1 MGFSNFTKKAGFS
14 NNQQPDQKAQSH
26 QAVQEALSIDP
37 NLRDMRDPN
46 YTTKEQAKD
55 KLNTTAYTKSTST
68 GTTSLDITNLPY
80 VFPKRAVDNYT
91 AFYGDDTDT
100 KNIQDFSAFN
110 NKIKLPQKLLGGGED
125 EPLIIEDIDF
135 KKMYNGEA
143 KALMNA
149 YYADKQNIKDM
160 KKFLYATAGVY
171 AYGNIADM
179 DELKKKL
186 NEVDFNKMNDEEVRV
201 KVA

>member
-1 MGFSNFTKKAGFS
+1 MGIF
-14 NNQQPDQKAQSH
+14 NNIGKNKFGKSQQDQQKD
-26 QAVQEALSIDP
+26 QAYTTVDEVMSLDP

-68 GTTSLDITNLPY
+68 GTTALDITNLPY
-80 VFPKRAVDNYT
+80 VFSNRAVDDYT
-91 AFYGDDTDT
+91 AFYGNDT
-100 KNIQDFSAFN
+100 KNISELN
-110 NKIKLPQKLLGGGED
+110 LGIKLPQKLLGGGED

-149 YYADKQNIKDM
+149 YYADKQNIRDM
-160 KKFLYATAGVY
+160 KKFLYATAG
-171 AYGNIADM
+171 A
-179 DELKKKL
+179 
-186 NEVDFNKMNDEEVRV
+186 
-201 KVA
+201 

>member
-1 MGFSNFTKKAGFS
+1 MAFFNNFKKNDYGKKNEDS
-14 NNQQPDQKAQSH
+14 QKDQSH
-26 QAVQEALSIDP
+26 TTVDEVMSLDP
-37 NLRDMRDPN
+37 NLRDMKDPN
-46 YTTKEQAKD
+46 FTTTEQAKD
-55 KLNTTAYTKSTST
+55 KLNTTAYTKATST
-68 GTTSLDITNLPY
+68 GTTALDITNLPY

-91 AFYGDDTDT
+91 AYYGNDT

-149 YYADKQNIKDM
+149 YYADKQNIRDM

-179 DELKKKL
+179 DEMKKKL
-186 NEVDFNKMNDEEVRV
+186 NEVDFNKMNDEEVRLE
-201 KVA
+201 VA

>member
-1 MGFSNFTKKAGFS
+1 MGIFNSIGKNRFGKS
-14 NNQQPDQKAQSH
+14 QQDQQESQSH

-46 YTTKEQAKD
+46 FTTKEQAKD
-55 KLNTTAYTKSTST
+55 KINTTAYTKSTST
-68 GTTSLDITNLPY
+68 GTTALDITNLPY
-80 VFPKRAVDNYT
+80 VLPKRAVDNYT
-91 AFYGDDTDT
+91 AYYGNDT
-100 KNIQDFSAFN
+100 KNIQDFKIFN
-110 NKIKLPQKLLGGGED
+110 NNIKLPQRLVGGGED
-125 EPLIIEDIDF
+125 EPLITENIDF

-143 KALMNA
+143 KSLMNA
-149 YYADKQNIKDM
+149 YYADKQNIRDM

-171 AYGNIADM
+171 AYGNIVDM

-186 NEVDFNKMNDEEVRV
+186 NEVDFGKMNDEEVRF

>member
-1 MGFSNFTKKAGFS
+1 MGIFNNIGKSGFS
-14 NNQQPDQKAQSH
+14 NNQQPDQKDQSH

-46 YTTKEQAKD
+46 FTTKEQAKD
-55 KLNTTAYTKSTST
+55 KINTTAYTKATST
-68 GTTSLDITNLPY
+68 GTTALDITNLPY

-91 AFYGDDTDT
+91 TYYGNDT
-100 KNIQDFSAFN
+100 KNIQDFKIFN
-110 NKIKLPQKLLGGGED
+110 NDIKLPQKLLGGGED

-143 KALMNA
+143 KSLMNA
-149 YYADKQNIKDM
+149 YYADKQNIRDM

-171 AYGNIADM
+171 AYGNIVDM

-186 NEVDFNKMNDEEVRV
+186 NEVDFGKMNDEEVRV